1 MKLAVALIAVA
12 VAVITFVKLAVAVTV
27 ITFVKLAVVVT
38 SGSSNNFCEA
48 GSSSHKQKR

>member
-1 MKLAVALIAVA
+1 MKLAVAQIAVA

-38 SGSSNNFCEA
+38 NSSSNTFCEA
-48 GSSSHKQKR
+48 GSSSSKQ